1 MYCFTAN
8 LKGVSVELLSIT
20 TDESRNVI
28 DISQLL
34 LSVRGVNSD
43 FEVSE
48 ELACVHMSG
57 ATKGGVGV
65 GVGVGGEYCCRI

>member
-1 MYCFTAN
+1 MT
-8 LKGVSVELLSIT
+8 I
-20 TDESRNVI
+20 DESRNVT
-28 DISQLL
+28 DTSQLL

-43 FEVSE
+43 FEISE

-65 GVGVGGEYCCRI
+65 ENILQNLVSYIFRAIDILFCM